1 MGLRDVTHHDSRDD
15 DARADSFADLDDSVV
30 ELLGRLDH
38 AAAVKL
44 GGVDGA
50 LAPLLPGTMIGES
63 FEVVGR
69 VGAGG
74 MAVVYLARDLRLGRA
89 VAIKLYRWPPEPGR
103 LSRTMREAMAMA
115 RLTDPHVLTL
125 YEVGEFA
132 GRIYIAMEFV
142 DGWNAR
148 DWQRSERPDRREVLR
163 LYLRAGEGLAAAHAV
178 SVVHCD
184 FKPDNVLIGS
194 DGRVRV
200 ADFGLA
206 RVAAAVTSVTATAHD
221 DGDSEAFERLRA
233 GAQESSVAGTPAY
246 MAPEQRER
254 RSVDART
261 DQFAFCVA
269 LHEALRGRR
278 PGPLDEPAVKDAGEG
293 PPLPAWIERA
303 LRRGRDPDPERRF
316 PTMAALLAALRD
328 DPDARRRRWL
338 VRGGLVAGLVAVL
351 AGAAGV
357 FAGPPLCVDA
367 GATLAEVWGAARREQ
382 VAAAFARACADE
394 GACPP
399 EAYARTQARL
409 DEYAGAWAAMR
420 AGACAATHV
429 HGVQSAALLDRR
441 MLCLDQRLRSLDA
454 LVEVLVATDAEVAE
468 RAPVAAASLPS
479 LASCADVAHLTSV
492 LALPDDP
499 GLVPRVEAARA
510 RLVQTTAQKAA
521 GRTTDA
527 LTALRGLEGEAGRL
541 AYPPLR
547 AEVDL
552 AIGQMLAE
560 IDPGAAEAH
569 LRAAY
574 YTATAH
580 AHHEVSA
587 SAATHL
593 VWTIG
598 YVQSRFAEAD
608 AWALQGLAETERRGT
623 DVRAR
628 ARALSH
634 VASLRTEQG
643 RYDDAL
649 ALQDQ
654 AIAHLD
660 DVDAPGLATSIRAN
674 RATTLDALGRYG
686 EARGEYEAVLASEQQ
701 LYGPLH
707 PRLAGT
713 YSNLGLLRVRDAP
726 AEAVALHRQALATLA
741 PTDGGRW
748 ESLLNLSI
756 ALVAS
761 GAPEDGVVAA
771 DEALAIT
778 RRMLG
783 PDHPHV
789 GLCLGARASAHRFAG
804 RHEAAVA
811 DARESLAMLARAY
824 PAEHDEVSA
833 AQNMLAETLVAA
845 GRPAEAL
852 PWFARALTAWERR
865 GDTSHPRIVEVLVE
879 QGEALEQVGRAD
891 EAAAPFAR
899 ALEIAGKA
907 EVHADMVARARSG
920 LARVA
925 R

>member
-1 MGLRDVTHHDSRDD
+1 MASRDGTTCESRDD

-30 ELLGRLDH
+30 ALLGRLGH
-38 AAAVKL
+38 APDVPV

-50 LAPLLPGTMIGES
+50 LAPLPPGAMVGEN
-63 FEVVGR
+63 FRVVGR

-74 MAVVYLARDLRLGRA
+74 MAVVYLAHDLKLGRA

-125 YEVGEFA
+125 YEVGELA

-148 DWQRSERPDRREVLR
+148 DWQHHERPDRRDVLR
-163 LYLRAGEGLAAAHAV
+163 MYLRAGEGLAAAHAV
-178 SVVHCD
+178 GVVHCD
-184 FKPDNVLIGS
+184 FKPDNVLIGR

-206 RVAAAVTSVTATAHD
+206 RMATDAASVTTD
-221 DGDSEAFERLRA
+221 DRGDAGALERLRA
-233 GAQESSVAGTPAY
+233 GAQESTIAGTPAY
-246 MAPEQRER
+246 MAPEQREQ
-254 RSVDART
+254 RSVDARA

-269 LHEALRGRR
+269 LYEALCGRR
-278 PGPLDEPAVKDAGEG
+278 PGPLDAPPVRDAHEG
-293 PPLPAWIERA
+293 PPLPAWIDRA
-303 LRRGRDPDPERRF
+303 LRRGRDPEPDRRF
-316 PTMAALLAALRD
+316 ASMAMLLAALRD
-328 DPDARRRRWL
+328 DPASRRRRWW
-338 VRGGLVAGLVAVL
+338 VRGGLAAGLGLAL

-367 GATLAEVWGAARREQ
+367 GAPLAEVWGAGRRSQ

-399 EAYARTQARL
+399 ESHARTQALL
-409 DEYAGAWAAMR
+409 DDYAGAWAAMR
-420 AGACAATHV
+420 ASACEATHV

-441 MLCLDQRLRSLDA
+441 MACLDQRARSLDA
-454 LVEVLVATDAEVAE
+454 LVDVLVAADAVVAE
-468 RAPVAAASLPS
+468 RAPVAAAALPS
-479 LASCADVAHLTSV
+479 LASCADVAHLTSA

-510 RLVQTTAQKAA
+510 RMVEAEAQRGA
-521 GRTTDA
+521 GRTAEA
-527 LTALRGLEGEAGRL
+527 LEAMRGVEGEAGRL
-541 AYPPLR
+541 GYAPLR

-552 AIGQMLAE
+552 ALGKMLADT
-560 IDPGAAEAH
+560 DPGAGEAH

-574 YTATAH
+574 YAATAH
-580 AHHEVSA
+580 AHPEVSA
-587 SAATHL
+587 LAATNL

-598 YVQSRFAEAD
+598 YVQSRLGEAD
-608 AWALQGLAETERRGT
+608 GWARQALAETERRGT
-623 DVRAR
+623 AVHVRT
-628 ARALSH
+628 RALGH
-634 VASLRTEQG
+634 VASLRSEQG
-643 RYDDAL
+643 RYDEAL

-654 AIAHLD
+654 ALAHLGD
-660 DVDAPGLATSIRAN
+660 EHAPSLATSLRAN

-686 EARGEYEAVLASEQQ
+686 EARAEYEAVLAAEQR
-701 LYGPLH
+701 LYGPRH
-707 PRLAGT
+707 PRLAISYG
-713 YSNLGLLRVRDAP
+713 NLGLLRVRDAP
-726 AEAVALHRQALATLA
+726 AEAVALHRQALACLA
-741 PTDGGRW
+741 PADGGRW

-761 GAPEDGVVAA
+761 GAPEEGVVAA

-789 GLCLGARASAHRFAG
+789 GMCLGARASARRFAG
-804 RHEAAVA
+804 RFEAAVD
-811 DARESLAMLARAY
+811 DARAALEMVERAY

-833 AQNMLAETLVAA
+833 AQNMLAENLVAA

-852 PWFARALTAWERR
+852 PWFARSLAAWERR

-879 QGEALEQVGRAD
+879 LGEALAQLGRAA
-891 EAAAPFAR
+891 EALPSFTR
-899 ALEIAGKA
+899 ALEIAERA
-907 EVHADMVARARSG
+907 EVRPEMVMRARAG
-920 LARVA
+920 LARIA